1 MKPDFRDRLL
11 KVTGGPTLHAMRRMP
26 DRIKR
31 LLLRGRSITIDG
43 NTLDTTLQLS
53 LAASRLSGREGLIL
67 SEDPATARTRLN
79 LVVAGFP
86 RVPADVT
93 TSDVTVPGPGG
104 DIPAVHIRPKAG
116 GDRAPLL
123 GLLPRRRLRRRRL

>member
-1 MKPDFRDRLL
+1 MEAGAAPSKPDLRDRLL
-11 KVTGGPTLHAMRRMP
+11 KVTGGPTMHAMTRMP

-31 LLLRGRSITIDG
+31 VLLGGRSITIDD

-79 LVVAGFP
+79 LVA
-86 RVPADVT
+86 A
-93 TSDVTVPGPGG
+93 
-104 DIPAVHIRPKAG
+104 
-116 GDRAPLL
+116 
-123 GLLPRRRLRRRRL
+123 

>member
-1 MKPDFRDRLL
+1 
-11 KVTGGPTLHAMRRMP
+11 MP

-79 LVVAGFP
+79 ARGGW
-86 RVPADVT
+86 VPA
-93 TSDVTVPGPGG
+93 G
-104 DIPAVHIRPKAG
+104 A
-116 GDRAPLL
+116 
-123 GLLPRRRLRRRRL
+123 RRRHDLGRHGAWTWRRHSGGTHSPEGRR

>member
-1 MKPDFRDRLL
+1 ML
-11 KVTGGPTLHAMRRMP
+11 KVTGGPTVHAMSRMP

-31 LLLRGRSITIDG
+31 VLLRGRSITIDG

-93 TSDVTVPGPGG
+93 TSDLTVPGPGG
-104 DIPAVHIRPKAG
+104 DIPAVHIRPKNG
-116 GDRAPLL
+116 GSGAPLL
-123 GLLPRRRLRRRRL
+123 VYFHGGGFVVGGY